1 MRLRKNISRI
11 VKNLFM
17 QNVNLLLKNTRKVF
31 RHSKIFLLLEYK
43 E

>member
-1 MRLRKNISRI
+1 MRLRKNFSRI

-17 QNVNLLLKNTRKVF
+17 QNVNLLLKNASKVF
-31 RHSKIFLLLEYK
+31 RNSKILLLVEYK